1 MAVDATALDV
11 AHLPAVLAGPVL
23 RRLTRTSVAVWVAL
37 SRPDDVTLTVRLASD
52 PAQVSSATATP
63 LRVGSNLWL
72 LTLTAAAPGGQ
83 YAAGAAYTY
92 ELTAPGWATAPD
104 WAALSFDG
112 TLPGFSGLPTT
123 LDDFVLLH
131 TSCRKA
137 HGGGMDGLATAS
149 DVVADGLAAHAPSAR
164 PHLLLFTG
172 DQIYADEV
180 PAPLAPRIRRIA
192 TDLVGIDETAT
203 FGLLPRIGGRQGPTN
218 GFGFTSEA
226 ATDHLWGLGEFLA
239 TYLLYWSEVLW
250 PAQVPRWADLDPA
263 NDLDPAAQLD
273 QPAWDDLAD
282 AVQRFAGTVGKVRRL
297 LANVP
302 TLMILDD
309 HEITDDWNLNYPWAS
324 AVYASPQA
332 SRIVANGVLAYVL
345 CQHWGNAPDRFAAAG
360 STEASILA
368 ASAFSAGAS
377 PDTTALRGLLGVP
390 AAPPPAPPSVLRD
403 LAAAGAMRYDVRLGP
418 ADGYPFRLV
427 LLDERTAR
435 QFHRVDE
442 PAGRISLAALPLMLP
457 TPPADAAPLT
467 VVVTPSPAFGTHIIE
482 HVIQPAANLL
492 PGGAAFTDYESWS
505 GATPNHQ
512 DLIARFAA
520 YQPVVVLSGDVHYGS
535 TGRITDQRGGAVSRF
550 AQLTAS
556 AAQNAENKTM
566 VLHLLGEFATKVGI
580 ERPRR
585 FAGFAALS
593 AAQRA
598 ALVTP
603 PPAGTVLPYDDVVDI
618 ALGRVFRAGQ
628 EAPAVLSADA
638 AAAYGLGDGDWH
650 YEIDPVDDEEL
661 PATGSPLLT
670 AIEGAP
676 APWTGW
682 DPQKS
687 YGMVGALRA
696 ADLHRIGRVW
706 VGLPQV
712 ARLRFTT
719 GPPLTVQQDLS
730 GPVGTDPAVP
740 VRHHCD
746 TQVTLS

>member
-1 MAVDATALDV
+1 MAVDDTALNV

-37 SRPDDVTLTVRLASD
+37 SRSDDVTLTVRLASD
-52 PAQVSSATATP
+52 PAQSSSATATP

-72 LTLTAAAPGGQ
+72 LTLTASAPGGQ
-83 YAAGAAYTY
+83 YTAGAAYTY
-92 ELTAPGWATAPD
+92 ELNSPGWAEAPD
-104 WAALSFDG
+104 WPTLSFDG
-112 TLPGFSGLPTT
+112 TSLGFVGLPTT

-137 HGGGMDGLATAS
+137 HGGGMDGLATVS
-149 DVVADGLAAHAPSAR
+149 DLIAEGLAANDPAAR
-164 PHLLLFTG
+164 PHLLLLTG

-180 PAPLAPRIRRIA
+180 PAPLAPRIHRVA
-192 TDLVGIDETAT
+192 TDLVGIDETVT
-203 FGLLPRIGGRQGPTN
+203 FGPFPRIGGRQDPTN

-282 AVQRFAGTVGKVRRL
+282 ALQRFAGTVGKVRRL

-309 HEITDDWNLNYPWAS
+309 HEVTDDWNLDYPWAS
-324 AVYASPQA
+324 AVYASPQG

-360 STEASILA
+360 SAEAAILA
-368 ASAFSAGAS
+368 AAAFSAGAS
-377 PDTTALRGLLGVP
+377 PDTAALRGLLGVP
-390 AAPPPAPPSVLRD
+390 AAPPPPPPSVLRD
-403 LAAAGAMRYDVRLGP
+403 LSAPGAMRYDVRLGP
-418 ADGYPFRLV
+418 ADGYPFRLI
-427 LLDERTAR
+427 LLDERTVR
-435 QFHRVDE
+435 EFHRVDQ
-442 PAGRISLAALPLMLP
+442 PAGRVSLAALALMLP
-457 TPPADAAPLT
+457 TPLPDAAPFT

-482 HVIQPAANLL
+482 HVIQPAASLL
-492 PGGAAFTDYESWS
+492 PGGAALVDYESWG

-520 YQPVVVLSGDVHYGS
+520 YQPVMVLSGDVHYGS
-535 TGRITDQRGGAVSRF
+535 TERITDERDGATSRF

-556 AAQNAENKTM
+556 AAQNAENNTM
-566 VLHLLGEFATKVGI
+566 VLHLLGDFATKAGI
-580 ERPRR
+580 ERPRH

-598 ALVTP
+598 SLVTP
-603 PPAGTVLPYDDVVDI
+603 PPDGTVLPYDDVVDI

-628 EAPAVLSADA
+628 ETPAVLSADVA
-638 AAAYGLGDGDWH
+638 TAYGLGDGDWR

-661 PATGSPLLT
+661 PAAGPLLS

-687 YGMVGALRA
+687 YDMVGALRA

-712 ARLRFTT
+712 ARVRFTT
-719 GPPLTVQQDLS
+719 GPPLAVKQSLS
-730 GPVGTDPAVP
+730 GPAGTDPSVT